1 MFANNGEFNRGDA
14 IKRASSRF
22 YVDEQAVLV
31 RNGLSTD
38 LLCSRSD
45 LSPTRQ
51 ALLSD
56 KIYDA
61 MEYATAFTDVE
72 ELNALQYIAP
82 SPVPNYYLTL
92 GLYLYF
98 ADECSRLQTPM
109 SFLSALREAK
119 VALTIDDKPDAEG
132 FFQRCQKA
140 LEILGIADDRH
151 MAILSEWKERGTYSI
166 QDDPH
171 CNGDDGAVQ
180 GAYARLAREI
190 CQHQSYLGMNLAISY
205 ALGNKQVMAGGTP
218 DDMIRITRETLQ
230 NTQLIEQRIHEGM
243 RIREDRLY
251 TAMQKALQGQSFDGD
266 MMLPVVSAARA
277 RPIVEW
283 LPNTALQIFEHERTV
298 CYYADAPYIG
308 TVYPTEDLPGLPHAP
323 DDDIRHNKGQWLKR
337 YRTIFMSNG
346 YRQQA
351 GDIANDPKLKSAVA
365 AQTLLHEITHMAIS
379 VLPQDR
385 KDRLKE
391 KAAELSAQL
400 RSQTLPDAYHQRLRT
415 LDSNS
420 LAEVMDEKSR
430 LYTNYSNS
438 WEEVACNTYGLMHTE
453 FAAQAG
459 LSTFQPFTQP
469 PAGLELLADYSRE
482 VSQAV
487 EDALTLMKQ
496 KPEAPPKYKKQT
508 TQLMAAMGNSSFWSH
523 A

>member
-1 MFANNGEFNRGDA
+1 MIANNTEYNRSDA
-14 IKRASSRF
+14 IKRASLRF

-45 LSPTRQ
+45 LSPARKS
-51 ALLSD
+51 LLTE
-56 KIYDA
+56 KIHDA

-119 VALTIDDKPDAEG
+119 VALTIDDKPDADN

-151 MAILSEWKERGTYSI
+151 MAILREWKERGTYSI
-166 QDDPH
+166 QGDPH
-171 CNGDDGAVQ
+171 CNSEDGAVQ

-190 CQHQSYLGMNLAISY
+190 CRRQRYLGMNMAISY
-205 ALGNKQVMAGGTP
+205 ALGNKQVMAGSTP

-230 NTQLIEQRIHEGM
+230 DTHLIDQRIHDGM
-243 RIREDRLY
+243 RIREDRLS
-251 TAMQKALQGQSFDGD
+251 TSMQNVLQALPVDGGVV
-266 MMLPVVSAARA
+266 LPVVSASRA

-283 LPNTALQIFEHERTV
+283 LPDTALKIFEHERTV

-308 TVYPTEDLPGLPHAP
+308 TVYPAEDLPGLPHAGG
-323 DDDIRHNKGQWLKR
+323 DDVRHNKGQWLKR

-346 YRQQA
+346 YRQQP
-351 GDIANDPKLKSAVA
+351 GDIAGDPQLKSAVA
-365 AQTLLHEITHMAIS
+365 AQTLLHEITHMAIDI
-379 VLPQDR
+379 LPQDR
-385 KDRLKE
+385 KDRLRE
-391 KAAELSAQL
+391 KAAALSTQI

-438 WEEVACNTYGLMHTE
+438 WEEVACNTYALMHTE
-453 FAAQAG
+453 FAAQGG
-459 LSTFQPFTQP
+459 LSNLLPFTQP
-469 PAGLELLADYSRE
+469 PAGLEALADYGRE

-487 EDALTLMKQ
+487 EDALVLMQQ
-496 KPEAPPKYKKQT
+496 KPEAPSQYKQQA
-508 TQLMAAMGNSSFWSH
+508 TQVMAAR